1 MKSKNCKT
9 INRTVFFV
17 RNKKT
22 GAVRRFDVNE
32 LNGLKDAQNVA
43 YLWNLRDKC
52 TDWEASVAV

>member
-1 MKSKNCKT
+1 
-9 INRTVFFV
+9 V